1 MTTIQTEGSLLFVHK
16 DSEEDLHLLIE
27 MKGKLPKK
35 LGQKCEDGFP
45 AAEWKL
51 GGTPGGSRSV
61 HGQPVLR
68 PPQHLVISTGRG
80 TRLSRRGRCFL
91 ESGEWK
97 KKGGDEGK
105 TGKEGHNRNNP
116 KGQEATVFINVCA
129 FIYISV
135 VKIQKCQCHRSQ
147 GKTEEVSQIG
157 GD

>member
-1 MTTIQTEGSLLFVHK
+1 MKMDFQLQNGSLGGHLEGAGQCTGSLF
-16 DSEEDLHLLIE
+16 SGRPSIWLSAQ
-27 MKGKLPKK
+27 GGAP
-35 LGQKCEDGFP
+35 GF
-45 AAEWKL
+45 
-51 GGTPGGSRSV
+51 
-61 HGQPVLR
+61 
-68 PPQHLVISTGRG
+68 
-80 TRLSRRGRCFL
+80 SRRGRCFL